1 MGRELTF
8 CQNVERSISK
18 KYRKTIWNPFIKAIK
33 NYDLIS
39 ENDHVAAC
47 ISGGK
52 DSMLGAVL
60 LRMLKRYSDVP
71 FELSFIAMDPG
82 YNEENRQMIEK
93 NAALLELPVE
103 IFVSDVFDIAYSV
116 EKSPCYLCAR
126 MRRGHLYAK
135 AKEMGAN
142 KIALGHH
149 LSDAIETVLLSMF
162 YGSQIQTMPPKLRS
176 MNFEGMELIRPLYCI
191 KEDDIISW
199 KNYNGLQFI
208 QCGCRFVE
216 DSDKGVGDSKRKEI
230 KELIRS
236 LRKNNPDIDNNIFNS
251 LHKVHIDTFPGFK
264 SKGKDHSFLER
275 YWEYRVQ
282 DGGTFFE
289 K

>member
-1 MGRELTF
+1 M
-8 CQNVERSISK
+8 NDS
-18 KYRKTIWNPFIKAIK
+18 YRQSLETDHKETIWQPFIKAIEK
-33 NYDLIS
+33 YKLIQ
-39 ENDHVAAC
+39 NGDNIAVC

-52 DSMLGAVL
+52 DSMLLAL
-60 LRMLKRYSDVP
+60 LFKMLYERGIYDIGVRYIV
-71 FELSFIAMDPG
+71 MDPG
-82 YNEENRQMIEK
+82 YNAQNRQMIEK

-264 SKGKDHSFLER
+264 SKGKDYSFLER
-275 YWEYRVQ
+275 YWEESRL
-282 DGGTFFE
+282 
-289 K
+289 